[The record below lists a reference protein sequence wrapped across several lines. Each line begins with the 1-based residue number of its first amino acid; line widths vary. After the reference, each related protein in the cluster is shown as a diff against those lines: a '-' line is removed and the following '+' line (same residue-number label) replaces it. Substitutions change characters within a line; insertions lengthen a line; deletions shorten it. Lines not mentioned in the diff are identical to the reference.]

1 MATAPHAHGPRPRIL
16 RIGVLLGGKIV
27 EERLIRDRGDVTV
40 GQSSKNTFSVPL
52 EGLPREW
59 TLRSW
64 PSRNSRGSPAR
75 WLPRVGSTPRT
86 ASQSGRR
93 TTR

>member
-1 MATAPHAHGPRPRIL
+1 MATASNAHGPRPRIL

-59 TLRSW
+59 TLFKAHEGRYTLDFT
-64 PSRNSRGSPAR
+64 PPAR
-75 WLPRVGSTPRT
+75 RAPRSARPRRCH
-86 ASQSGRR
+86 RR
-93 TTR
+93 